1 MLAARRRSLLG
12 FLSLCAAVALWIDLS
27 PIHLGQTSDS
37 LIPVFVSLQH
47 WTPFYWEQSRFG
59 MLVPLLAMPFEQ
71 PLANLLVQNGL
82 TIFAGLA
89 AIGLMARFF
98 IRSRAWFGAACGSC
112 AVFLVCLAE
121 PLRCDY
127 LIAQPYGVSFG
138 LGYGALLLLD
148 RAGSRWR
155 WCLAMGLILLAGWV
169 NLAVGPALLLMV
181 LARWAGQGLRRRRVP
196 LRLMLLLVLGTCAG
210 ATFEWL
216 AEFRDAHVT
225 RLAPLGQWL
234 PACHRLVANVV
245 EQGGVRYC
253 ATLLLLVAIAVPCVL
268 LAPRRRT
275 RVAVSAAIS
284 LLSAAF
290 LLLLLAGS
298 NRWTARNDFMPRYIY
313 VAILAAQTALVAT
326 IVIALPGERRG
337 VSPTWTFRR
346 PRRAY
351 ASTLAVLLAIVF
363 SYGIPSFDATRASL
377 ERRLGAET
385 DAVLRDGYTHIAG
398 DYWRVWP
405 AVFHANWKLYDQG
418 ETRTVWGVAY
428 RSLPTER
435 HWAPLGPNRSYL
447 LMLGHDPR
455 AEFLLRRHFSF
466 AFAAK
471 DRKLPKSREEP
482 NVGIE

>member
-1 MLAARRRSLLG
+1 MSAACRRSLLG
-12 FLSLCAAVALWIDLS
+12 FLALCAAVALWIDLS

-37 LIPVFVSLQH
+37 LIPVLASLQH

-59 MLVPLLAMPFEQ
+59 LLVPLLAMPFEH
-71 PLANLLVQNGL
+71 PLANLLMQNGL

-98 IRSRAWFGAACGSC
+98 IRSRAWSGAACGSC
-112 AVFLVCLAE
+112 AVLLFCQAE

-127 LIAQPYGVSFG
+127 LIAQPYGVSFS
-138 LGYGALLLLD
+138 LGFGALLLLD

-155 WCLAMGLILLAGWV
+155 WCLGMGLILLAGWV

-181 LARWAGQGLRRRRVP
+181 LARWAGQGFRRRRMP
-196 LRLMLLLVLGTCAG
+196 LRLVVLLSFGTLAA

-216 AEFRDAHVT
+216 ADYRDAHVT
-225 RLAPLGQWL
+225 RMAPLGQWL
-234 PACHRLVANVV
+234 WSCQTLIANALH
-245 EQGGVRYC
+245 QGGVRYSVTLLLLIAIAVPSAILTKRGRGRVLVSTVSLIV
-253 ATLLLLVAIAVPCVL
+253 ATLLLVL
-268 LAPRRRT
+268 LA
-275 RVAVSAAIS
+275 AA
-284 LLSAAF
+284 
-290 LLLLLAGS
+290 

-313 VAILAAQTALVAT
+313 VAMLAGQTGILGT
-326 IVIALPGERRG
+326 IIVSIRGWLAGERLG
-337 VSPTWTFRR
+337 
-346 PRRAY
+346 
-351 ASTLAVLLAIVF
+351 AVMMLTVLTAVGF
-363 SYGIPSFDATRASL
+363 SYGMPSFDAARTSL
-377 ERRLGAET
+377 NYRLGAET
-385 DAVLRDGYTHIAG
+385 DIVLRDGYTHIAG

-435 HWAPLGPNRSYL
+435 HWAPPGLNHSHL

-455 AEFLLRRHFSF
+455 TERLLRRHFSF